1 MRPIRI
7 KPNERKV
14 SFLAMPLLC
23 SASGLARK
31 YFLRTPLPLVTGEG
45 VFHLKG
51 NPPAMPVV
59 AGDGKKALA
68 AAKATIQKSSSVLN

>member
-1 MRPIRI
+1 MFEYTEYTSRNVMAHRWKTCALFCLI
-7 KPNERKV
+7 E
-14 SFLAMPLLC
+14 
-23 SASGLARK
+23 
-31 YFLRTPLPLVTGEG
+31 
-45 VFHLKG
+45 